1 VDKGTQDPLHLVSLG
16 ARPPARA
23 LFIQLGE
30 LGTSA
35 QSVLGAV
42 EFDAL
47 SEVSLAT
54 PVIGVCSDTDSQW
67 PQLCAEFKTS
77 LPHGV
82 FILINTSDR
91 TDVIRQGVDIRVDF
105 FLRPGGLDSSQGLL
119 ARARDRALLQVQQQG
134 RLRRGSEEIREF
146 NRRREDLEKIVS
158 ERASNIKESVE
169 EQELRLHKIRSL
181 IRWIRELAVAS
192 SIEDVL
198 VLMKSEFRSVH
209 AVVDI
214 MVLVELGPQQ
224 RLLHRLVRGQIQSL
238 KGPQVT
244 PVKNEWSQFLADIC
258 QRPVGKIATVEL
270 DTPLI
275 RRLGF
280 PEARVYLLFEN
291 SLIAREKKLFFDE
304 HAERVSSLSITVDRI
319 LLEEELTR
327 YSYRW
332 EKTFDGLREPLTII
346 DTDFRVIRSNLA
358 FSDRSRA
365 GSCYQLFQNSDE
377 TCVGCPVQEAAAS
390 QTPQRGEVR
399 RGDKTFEVHTFPIF
413 LGQSTRPSNFVNL
426 YVDITDQRSLT
437 QRYIQ
442 SEKLSALGLLAGNI
456 AHELNN
462 PLTGLRSMAQLLV
475 REVPADSQL
484 QLDLL
489 EVEKATARSEKII
502 QHLLEFTDFESRELS
517 WESMDEVLQKTLP
530 LLKMTMRLHQVTIR
544 MNAGSR
550 RVFVQTH
557 LLQQVIFNIVS
568 NACQAMIEPGQVNIE
583 TDFDPASGLVS
594 LKIQDTGPG
603 IAPEL
608 HAKVFEPFF
617 TTKEEGKGTGLG
629 LSLSREIIEKFKGS
643 IRMRSEL
650 GIGTSFTIELPGEK

>member
-1 VDKGTQDPLHLVSLG
+1 MDKGTQDPLHSVSFG

-30 LGTSA
+30 LGESA
-35 QSVLGAV
+35 QSL
-42 EFDAL
+42 L
-47 SEVSLAT
+47 SEVQFNSLSQVNVGT
-54 PVIGVCSDTDSQW
+54 PIIGVCSDEDPQW

-82 FILINTSDR
+82 FILINSIDR
-91 TDVIRQGVDIRVDF
+91 TDIIRRGVDIRVDF
-105 FLRPGGLDSSQGLL
+105 FLRTDGRDSSQKILD
-119 ARARDRALLQVQQQG
+119 RARERAVVQVQQQG

-146 NRRREDLEKIVS
+146 NRRREDLEKIVL
-158 ERASNIKESVE
+158 ERASNIKESIE

-181 IRWIRELAVAS
+181 IRWIRELSVSS

-198 VLMKSEFRSVH
+198 VLMKTEFRPVH
-209 AVVDI
+209 SVVDI
-214 MVLVELGPQQ
+214 MLLVEVGPQH

-238 KGPQVT
+238 RGPEVT

-258 QRPVGKIATVEL
+258 QRPVGKIASVEL

-280 PEARVYLLFEN
+280 PDAKVHLLFEN
-291 SLIAREKKLFFDE
+291 SLSARERKLFFDE
-304 HAERVSSLSITVDRI
+304 HAERVSSLSITIDRI

-346 DTDFRVIRSNLA
+346 DADYRVIRSNLA

-365 GSCYQLFQNSDE
+365 GSCHRLFQESDQICE
-377 TCVGCPVQEAAAS
+377 GCPVQEAAIKM
-390 QTPQRGEVR
+390 TPHRSEVR
-399 RGDKTFEVHTFPIF
+399 RGSKSFEVHTFPIF

-475 REVPADSQL
+475 REVPTDSQL

-502 QHLLEFTDFESRELS
+502 QHLLEFTDFESRELT
-517 WESMDEVLQKTLP
+517 WESIDEVLQKTLP
-530 LLKMTMRLHQVTIR
+530 LLKMTMRSHRVNIR
-544 MNAGSR
+544 MNAHNR
-550 RVFVQTH
+550 RVYVQTH

-568 NACQAMIEPGQVNIE
+568 NACQAMTEAGQLTIE
-583 TDFDPASGLVS
+583 TDFNAQSGRVS
-594 LKIQDTGPG
+594 LSITDSGPG

-608 HAKVFEPFF
+608 HSRVFEPFF

-629 LSLSREIIEKFKGS
+629 LSLSREIVEKLKGT
-643 IRMRSEL
+643 IRMTSTL
-650 GIGTSFTIELPGEK
+650 GVGTCFVIELPGEK